1 MVIDPDPR
9 NVAFGLDTNVMFGQ
23 GEIPLE
29 VVGCVKYMDEEGNTE
44 FAVFSTHSLSHPE
57 AYGMTEMQ
65 AIALRDAL
73 DTTIY
78 LAMEEDWDA
87 DD

>member
-1 MVIDPDPR
+1 MSDHV
-9 NVAFGLDTNVMFGQ
+9 FGLDTNLSLSQ
-23 GEIPLE
+23 GEVALE
-29 VVGCVKYMDEEGNTE
+29 VVGCLKYMDEDGNTE
-44 FAVFSTHSLSHPE
+44 FAVFSTRTLSDPE

-78 LAMEEDWDA
+78 LAMEEDWD
-87 DD
+87 DE